1 MGGHLIK
8 KTRIRKKK
16 IMEMNPPNRS
26 NSSWKIK
33 SIKETFG
40 EQVESRWEKT
50 YNDNDENTLI
60 KIIIYVPLYDMF
72 DK

>member
-1 MGGHLIK
+1 
-8 KTRIRKKK
+8 
-16 IMEMNPPNRS
+16 MEINPPNIS
-26 NSSWKIK
+26 NSSRKIK

-60 KIIIYVPLYDMF
+60 KIIINASFYDIF
-72 DK
+72 NK

>member
-1 MGGHLIK
+1 
-8 KTRIRKKK
+8 
-16 IMEMNPPNRS
+16 MEINPPNIS

-40 EQVESRWEKT
+40 EQVESRWEKI

-60 KIIIYVPLYDMF
+60 KIIINVSFYDIF
-72 DK
+72 NK